1 MPLLCQRA
9 CGQRLIPMRLSTNWL
24 YRLAAVVTA
33 ISVCGAVHA
42 QSLDLK
48 PLPKGETHT
57 IKIGVG
63 GVADTTHIAI
73 WYAKYGGF
81 LDKLKAD
88 GILVDVVPFGSGA
101 EWLLAMTGGQV
112 QMAHGYFENAVRA
125 QSQGRDVITIF
136 DVLPTPVFQVIV
148 RKDLADKIK
157 TLNDAAGAVWGFTAF
172 GSASHVVSL
181 RVAKQFGL
189 EQSAVKWTPVGG
201 TTGYLPS
208 MREKRVDILTASV
221 FAASQLIQ
229 EGDAV
234 MRYDLADPAVVKE
247 VYGQYLGPALLTS
260 KEYLNKNMFVAY
272 KVTEAIRDAI
282 HAIHVK
288 TPEEIGKVLP
298 EQFQSSALTPSI
310 AAMAKVLSEDGVTPI
325 EAADKMISDM
335 DDLKVSKGTLQG
347 ANIVDNRI
355 AEALKASKP
364 R

>member
-1 MPLLCQRA
+1 MPLWSRTVGA
-9 CGQRLIPMRLSTNWL
+9 LIKDTI
-24 YRLAAVVTA
+24 LAAAAVIGLCATA
-33 ISVCGAVHA
+33 QA
-42 QSLDLK
+42 QQLDLT
-48 PLPKGETHT
+48 PLPKGETRS

-81 LDKLKAD
+81 LDKLKEH
-88 GILVDVVPFGSGA
+88 GIAADVVPFGSGA

-125 QSQGRDVITIF
+125 QSQGRDVVTIF
-136 DVLPTPVFQVIV
+136 DILPTPVFQVVV

-157 TLNDAAGAVWGFTAF
+157 TLKDASGAVWGFTTF

-189 EQSAVKWTPVGG
+189 EQAAVKWTPVGG
-201 TTGYLPS
+201 TTGFLPS
-208 MREKRVDILTASV
+208 IREKRVDVLTASV
-221 FAASQLIQ
+221 FAASQLIM

-260 KEYLNKNMFVAY
+260 KDYVNKNAFVAY

-282 HAIHVK
+282 HAIHLK

-298 EQFQSSALTPSI
+298 EQFQSAALTPSI
-310 AAMAKVLSEDGVTPI
+310 AAMAKALSEDGVTPV
-325 EAADKMISDM
+325 EAADKMIEDM
-335 DDLKVSKGTLQG
+335 GDLKVAKGTLKG

-355 AEALKASKP
+355 AEALKATKP
-364 R
+364 K